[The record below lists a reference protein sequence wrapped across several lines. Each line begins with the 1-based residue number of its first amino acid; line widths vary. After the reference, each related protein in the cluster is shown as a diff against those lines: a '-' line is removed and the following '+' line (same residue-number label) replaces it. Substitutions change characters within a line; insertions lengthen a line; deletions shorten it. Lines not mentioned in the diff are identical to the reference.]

1 MDFTGILRET
11 TFSPFHHAENDR
23 LILELTAEELRR
35 RGHRVRLIAEP
46 EVRERATELAPFV
59 FSMCQGPD
67 ANRTLEAVEARGVL
81 VVNSPR
87 AVQGCYRSNLCRLA
101 GAEAIMAP
109 TALVST
115 ARDGLRFDFSDG
127 RRYWVKRGDVHATQE
142 GDVVRVDSQLD
153 YLAALERFRRRGIGE
168 AAVQAHIE
176 GQVVKFYGV
185 VGSPF
190 FRYYAEGDIK
200 LSPVALGLARP
211 AIERMVR
218 AIGLEIYGG
227 DAVLA
232 ADGTVSVIDVNDW
245 PSFAYFR
252 SEAAQVIAKHLHDR
266 ALARLGSVAA
276 ALPRR
281 RARARD
287 GAGSA
292 ES

>member
-23 LILELTAEELRR
+23 QIPELTAEELRR
-35 RGHRVRLIAEP
+35 RGHRVRLLAEP
-46 EVRERATELAPFV
+46 EIQARSSELAPFI
-59 FSMCQGPD
+59 FSMCQGPN
-67 ANRTLEAVEARGVL
+67 ANRALEAVEDRGAL
-81 VVNSPR
+81 VINSPR

-101 GAEAIMAP
+101 GAEPIMAP
-109 TALVST
+109 TAIVPT
-115 ARDGLRFDFSDG
+115 ARDGLRFDFGEG
-127 RRYWVKRGDVHATQE
+127 RCYWVKRGDVHATQE
-142 GDVVRVDSQLD
+142 GDVVRVNSQVD
-153 YLAALERFRRRGIGE
+153 YLAALEGFRHRGIGE
-168 AAVQAHIE
+168 AAIQAHIE

-211 AIERMVR
+211 AIERLVR
-218 AIGLEIYGG
+218 RIGLEVYGG

-252 SEAAQVIAKHLHDR
+252 TEAAQVIAEHIHER
-266 ALARLGSVAA
+266 ALARFGNVATA
-276 ALPRR
+276 WPR
-281 RARARD
+281 RARAHDER
-287 GAGSA
+287 
-292 ES
+292 